1 MQWTKDS
8 IEICWTHFR
17 AFSEISFVLPPA
29 MAVYCLSFTL
39 NSTAD
44 FSICKVAIG
53 FIKIRWSFNFFSIW
67 KWKKKHFLCF
77 WYFISPNLILDYIQ
91 SFLAISLE
99 ISDSKFCIFK
109 CHASVGNVCCIACT
123 NSFVIGNLFKL
134 FSCSFGPNQKE
145 WVRNIHLKC
154 DKRHVN
160 HSETL
165 HRTT

>member
-67 KWKKKHFLCF
+67 KWKKTFPLFLVF
-77 WYFISPNLILDYIQ
+77 YQPKFDTWLYPLDIIQ

-109 CHASVGNVCCIACT
+109 C
-123 NSFVIGNLFKL
+123 
-134 FSCSFGPNQKE
+134 
-145 WVRNIHLKC
+145 NIHLKC